1 MAGQRRLR
9 LGALVSGGGRTVLNL
24 HACIQRGELAA
35 EIAIVISSR
44 PRAAAIE
51 RCRAANLHVEV
62 ADRRAL
68 DDAAFHRRIAELL
81 RSAGVELVCMSG
93 FLSYWQ
99 IPADFAGRVINIHPA
114 LLPKFG
120 GQGFYGDRVHRAVLA
135 AGERESGCTVHFADD
150 IYDHGPIIFQQRV
163 PVQPDDTVESLAAR
177 VFAAEKQAY
186 PEAIRMLID
195 GRVPWAGRAD

>member
-1 MAGQRRLR
+1 MASQRRLR

-35 EIAIVISSR
+35 AIAIVISSR
-44 PRAAAIE
+44 PQAAAIE
-51 RCRAANLHVEV
+51 RCRAVNLQVEV
-62 ADRRAL
+62 VDRNAL
-68 DDAAFHRRIAELL
+68 DAAAFHSRIAELL

-163 PVQPDDTVESLAAR
+163 PVQPGETVESLAAR

-195 GRVPWAGRAD
+195 GRVPWAGRPD